1 MPTDFGSSSSA
12 YRSTDLDGADPG
24 ADQKRRARWRL
35 LGASVFSLAVA
46 TAAYQLML
54 QEPRPL
60 AQDFVVLMPVGD
72 TPGVSRGVT
81 QPAERPTPPEA
92 AESSQNARPSE
103 ESKPSQEAKAAQDP
117 KPAQE
122 EKVSQDAK
130 LVQESKPSKSSRE
143 PAASALTAERLEAPV
158 VVAVTPSSSS
168 AAANTA
174 DAKSSARQ
182 ASSGSG
188 AGGSVAWF
196 VQLGAYDS
204 REAAAAMAVKV
215 RGLGYSATV
224 QDAPASQGTLYRVRV
239 GPFNEAQAKAY
250 LERVRAQGYASFL
263 VRP

>member
-12 YRSTDLDGADPG
+12 YRSSDLDGADPG

-35 LGASVFSLAVA
+35 LGATAFSLAVA

-72 TPGVSRGVT
+72 TPVVSRGIT
-81 QPAERPTPPEA
+81 QPAERPAPPDSS
-92 AESSQNARPSE
+92 ESSANVRPVEDSKSLQDVKAPQD
-103 ESKPSQEAKAAQDP
+103 SKP
-117 KPAQE
+117 
-122 EKVSQDAK
+122 
-130 LVQESKPSKSSRE
+130 LKSSGE
-143 PAASALTAERLEAPV
+143 PSPSALTAERVEAPV

-168 AAANTA
+168 SSANGA

-188 AGGSVAWF
+188 AGGSRAWF

-204 REAAAAMAVKV
+204 REAAGAMAVKV

-224 QDAPASQGTLYRVRV
+224 QDVPSSQGTLYRVRV